1 MVRFLDNQPA
11 KIVKPAVSCEQ
22 EFCDNCCSERIISI
36 TGKCCDCF
44 IAEYK
49 GIDYDGY
56 VLSEAGIGGGDDI
69 EMRYCLECGK
79 IQGNFPIPEGRIVS
93 EMNGEDGEDYSED
106 CYSDETIVF

>member
-11 KIVKPAVSCEQ
+11 KIVKPIVVQ
-22 EFCDNCCSERIISI
+22 ETCDNCCSERIISI
-36 TGKCCDCF
+36 MGKCSDCF
-44 IAEYK
+44 NAQYM

-69 EMRYCLECGK
+69 EMKYCLDCGK
-79 IQGNFPIPEGRIVS
+79 IQGNFPIPEGIIVS
-93 EMNGEDGEDYSED
+93 EMNGEDVEDSED